1 MCIIDLIFAHVCIFD
16 GFMHTCASEATCTHV
31 HTRSDAG
38 RRFLFVLSFGRSLTS
53 ELAPVGEPTL
63 VGIERRR
70 RRGGLLH
77 HLAGRVAVTLRM
89 NGKRPINDLLDS
101 GAFER
106 RICAGRPCARSG
118 AGRPS
123 SYTMSRPA
131 MLKQMYTCASQR
143 EGVCTHVHNPVLTCT
158 HVHQRGEPYAH
169 MCIIR
174 CKFAHVCIFRTF
186 MHTCASMPLAHM
198 CISGLMLDENFSQ
211 RDIWKAARAATFR
224 NGMSAGTPDCPDG
237 SGLLSRDL
245 PHSAQYGLRSRS
257 YAGVCPFG

>member
-38 RRFLFVLSFGRSLTS
+38 RRFLFVLIFGRSLTS

-106 RICAGRPCARSG
+106 RIFAGRPCARSG

-123 SYTMSRPA
+123 SYTMNRPA

-158 HVHQRGEPYAH
+158 HVHQRGEPY
-169 MCIIR
+169 
-174 CKFAHVCIFRTF
+174 
-186 MHTCASMPLAHM
+186 AHM

-245 PHSAQYGLRSRS
+245 PHSAQYGLRSRL
-257 YAGVCPFG
+257 YGGVCPFG